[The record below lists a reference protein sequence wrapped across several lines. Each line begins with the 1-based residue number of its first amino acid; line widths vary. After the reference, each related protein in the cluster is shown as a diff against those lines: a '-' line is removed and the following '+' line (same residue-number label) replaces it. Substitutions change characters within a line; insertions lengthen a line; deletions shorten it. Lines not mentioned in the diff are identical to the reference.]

1 MTVIHDMTRERP
13 GLAIQMLH
21 HNRKNEAPDDYID
34 VLSGSTGITGVPD
47 HVSVLHRTRGEADAV
62 IKFTSRDAA
71 EHETAFAFQDRIWTE
86 LGNAAEYQ
94 LSRERRDLYQLL
106 NSLDTPT
113 RLKELAEFLDKKS
126 PTILDQLQGLE
137 KEDLVVQD
145 SETRMWRT
153 T

>member
-1 MTVIHDMTRERP
+1 
-13 GLAIQMLH
+13 MLH

-47 HVSVLHRTRGEADAV
+47 HVSVIHRSRGEADAV

-71 EHETAFAFQDRIWTE
+71 EHETAFAFQDRVWTE

-94 LSRERRDLYQLL
+94 LTRERRDLYQLL
-106 NSLDTPT
+106 SNLDSPA
-113 RLKELAEFLDKKS
+113 RLKDLAELSGKTS
-126 PTILDQLQGLE
+126 PTVLDQLRGLE

-145 SETRMWRT
+145 SETHMWRT